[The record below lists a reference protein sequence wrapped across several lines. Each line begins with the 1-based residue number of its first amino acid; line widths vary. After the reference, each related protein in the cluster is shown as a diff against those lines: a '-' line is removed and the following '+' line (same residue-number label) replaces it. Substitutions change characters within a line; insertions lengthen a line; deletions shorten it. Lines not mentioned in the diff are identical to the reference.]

1 VLAAL
6 ALAALLAGCGK
17 SSPTSPAE
25 LALEREDLVFVCR
38 ALQSLEGQSEAEAA
52 ATKAAWP
59 LIARGLPRRRTG
71 LYPPQVRAA
80 IESAE
85 RLELPTIF
93 EEREA
98 AAMTGP
104 ANEIV
109 GLYRE
114 FTGLAGRGWA
124 MIGAAIFQ
132 IEHGTP
138 AAARFARD
146 NVPLYIDSVYDAH
159 FGLAQIGRKLLPAYR
174 KLGGQAVFG
183 EALTQDELNAIAGV
197 YSESHDRLEP
207 HVGVKL
213 GS

>member
-1 VLAAL
+1 MLAAL
-6 ALAALLAGCGK
+6 AGAALLAGCGK
-17 SSPTSPAE
+17 TSHTSPAQ
-25 LALEREDLVFVCR
+25 LALEREDLVFVSR
-38 ALQSLEGQSEAEAA
+38 ALQSLEGQSEAEVA

-59 LIARGLPRRRTG
+59 LIANGLPPRRTG
-71 LYPPQVRAA
+71 LYPPAVRAA
-80 IESAE
+80 IERAE

-93 EEREA
+93 QERDA
-98 AAMTGP
+98 AAMSGP

-124 MIGAAIFQ
+124 MIGAAIYQ

-138 AAARFARD
+138 QAARFARA
-146 NVPLYIDSVYDAH
+146 NLPLYIDSVYDAH
-159 FGLAQIGRKLLPAYR
+159 FGLAQIGKKLLPAYT

-183 EALTQDELNAIAGV
+183 EALTQDEVNAIAKI
-197 YSESHDRLEP
+197 YSEARNQLEP